1 MNMSNLLEDIEQL
14 REKLERC
21 GRAAPLNSRELL
33 QISDQLD
40 RLINVYL
47 NEKRDSGMPAR
58 PRGAW
63 SGLRSGRREY
73 EK

>member
-47 NEKRDSGMPAR
+47 NEKREAGCRHA
-58 PRGAW
+58 RGAP
-63 SGLRSGRREY
+63 GARLEKRRAEY